1 VCFLL
6 FILVDVF
13 KFLRLVYSF
22 SYLCF
27 SMFYPAYA
35 CILDMDECLHAS
47 LVYL

>member
-1 VCFLL
+1 ML
-6 FILVDVF
+6 FILVDAF
-13 KFLRLVYSF
+13 EFLHLVYFF

-27 SMFYPAYA
+27 SMFYLTHA